1 MTSNELRKA
10 FLDYFRERGH
20 TVVPS
25 ASLVPEGDPS
35 LLFNIA
41 GMVQFKQFYAAK
53 GTIPFTR
60 AASVQKCLRA
70 NDLEEVGRTAMH
82 HTFFEMLGNFS
93 FGDYF
98 KEEAI
103 EWAWDFLTNVVGLP
117 VEKLFVTVYESDDD
131 AEDIWVQKVGFPRE
145 KIYRL
150 GKCDNFWG
158 PAGLTG
164 ACGPCSEIHFD
175 RGPGVGCGRPG
186 CTPACDCDR
195 FVEVWNL
202 VFPQFFQDEDGSQG
216 PLERRGVDTGMG
228 LERLTMAVQG
238 AGSTFDTDIFLPVME
253 FVKDEANID
262 HKDTSQEV
270 AVRVIADHARGLC
283 FAISEGV
290 LPSNEGRGYV
300 VRRILRRAVVKAL
313 ELGITEAFIYKVA
326 GRVID
331 SMREAYPELV
341 DQQEKIA
348 LIIKADEERFEK
360 TLSRGMAIL
369 KDALEDLKAGKDNA
383 GKDAVVPGDVIFKLY
398 DTYGFPVEITGELAE
413 NQGFKIDLDGFESE
427 MEAQRE
433 RARQASKMGG
443 DQEVVDEM
451 GRAPATFMGY
461 DALEVPTV
469 VSSIRSGG
477 GQIESASAGEEVE
490 IELERTPFYPEGGGQ
505 VSDVGT
511 LAGNNGKALVRCVA
525 WLGGDTIMH
534 SVAVESGKLSVG
546 DGVVAKVDVPRR
558 KATQRNHTAT
568 HLLHSALRSVLGGHV
583 RQSGSLVAPDRL
595 RFDFT
600 HYEPLSDA
608 EVTKIEDLVNAR
620 VLDNMPVQSSVEAY
634 ETARDRGVIALFGEK
649 YGQEVRVV
657 NIEATSCELCG
668 GTHVT
673 ATGEIG
679 AFRIISESGIASGV
693 RRIEAMTGRQVV
705 DAGRDL
711 DREIERI
718 AATLRVPVHD
728 VEEGAR
734 KTVERLKA
742 LEREVSDLRGRLAG
756 TEVGDIIK
764 DAVEVDG
771 IKVVASRVDAP
782 DLEMLKRLADRLKEK
797 LGEGVICIGSAS
809 AGRVFIVVSVSPAVV
824 DEKGVKASAVA
835 KKMGEMVGGR
845 GGGKDTFAQAG
856 GKDES
861 SLDNALGQCAEVVGS
876 LAR

>member
-41 GMVQFKQFYAAK
+41 GMVQFKQFYASK
-53 GTIPFTR
+53 GAIPFTR

-98 KEEAI
+98 KEEAV

-117 VEKLFVTVYESDDD
+117 AEKLLVTVYEDDD
-131 AEDIWVQKVGFPRE
+131 EAENIWVEKTGFPRE

-164 ACGPCSEIHFD
+164 ACGPCSEIHYD
-175 RGPGVGCGRPG
+175 RGPEVGCGKAD

-202 VFPQFFQDEDGSQG
+202 VFPQFFQDEEGGQG

-228 LERLTMAVQG
+228 LERLTMAVQD
-238 AGSTFDTDIFLPVME
+238 AESTFDTDIFRSIIE

-262 HKDTSQEV
+262 HKDTSQKV

-313 ELGITEAFIYKVA
+313 ELGIQEAFIYKVA

-331 SMREAYPELV
+331 SMREAYPELAEN
-341 DQQEKIA
+341 QEKIA
-348 LIIKADEERFEK
+348 LIIRADEERFEK

-369 KDALEDLKAGKDNA
+369 KGALKDLKDGKD
-383 GKDAVVPGDVIFKLY
+383 DIVPGDVIFKLY
-398 DTYGFPVEITGELAE
+398 DTYGFPVEITRELAE
-413 NQGFKIDLDGFESE
+413 NQGFKIDLDSFESE

-433 RARQASKMGG
+433 RARQSSKMGG

-451 GRAPATFMGY
+451 GRAPATFIGY
-461 DALEVPTV
+461 GALEVPTV
-469 VSSIRSGG
+469 ISSIKRDG

-511 LAGNNGKALVRCVA
+511 LAGNNGKAQVKCVA

-546 DGVVAKVDVPRR
+546 DGVVAKVDVPLR

-600 HYEPLSDA
+600 HYEPLSDE
-608 EVTKIEDLVNAR
+608 EVTKIENLVNAR

-634 ETARDRGVIALFGEK
+634 ETARDRGVTALFGEK

-668 GTHVT
+668 GTHVM

-693 RRIEAMTGRQVV
+693 RRIEAMTGSQVV

-711 DREIERI
+711 DRELERI

-734 KTVERLKA
+734 KTIEKLKA

-756 TEVGDIIK
+756 SEVGDIIK
-764 DAVEVDG
+764 SAVDVDG

-782 DLEMLKRLADRLKEK
+782 DLEMLKRLADQLKEK
-797 LGEGVICIGSAS
+797 LPDGVICIGSAS
-809 AGRVFIVVSVSPAVV
+809 AGRVFIVVNVSPAVV
-824 DEKGVKASAVA
+824 EQKGVKASAIA
-835 KKMGEMVGGR
+835 KKMGEKVGGR

>member
-1 MTSNELRKA
+1 MKSNELRKA
-10 FLDYFRERGH
+10 FLDYFRDRGH

-41 GMVQFKQFYAAK
+41 GMVQFKQFYASK
-53 GTIPFTR
+53 GAIPFTR

-70 NDLEEVGRTAMH
+70 NDLDEVGRTAMH

-98 KEEAI
+98 KQEAI
-103 EWAWDFLTNVVGLP
+103 EWAWDFITNVVGLP
-117 VEKLFVTVYESDDD
+117 VEKLYITIYEDDD
-131 AEDIWVQKVGFPRE
+131 EAENIWVEQMGIARE

-150 GKCDNFWG
+150 DKCDNFWG
-158 PAGLTG
+158 PAGRTG

-175 RGPGVGCGRPG
+175 RGSEVGCGSPD

-202 VFPQFFQDEDGSQG
+202 VFPQFFQDEEGNQG
-216 PLERRGVDTGMG
+216 PLERKGVDTGMG
-228 LERLTMAVQG
+228 LERLAMASQG
-238 AGSTFDTDIFLPVME
+238 AESTFETDIFLPIIE

-262 HKDTSQEV
+262 RRDTSQEV

-300 VRRILRRAVVKAL
+300 IRRILRRAVVKAL
-313 ELGITEAFIYKVA
+313 ELGIREAFIYKVA

-331 SMREAYPELV
+331 VMRDAYPELT
-341 DQQEKIA
+341 DHQEKIA

-369 KDALEDLKAGKDNA
+369 KDALEDLKAKKD
-383 GKDAVVPGDVIFKLY
+383 DVVSGDIVFKLY
-398 DTYGFPVEITGELAE
+398 DTYGFPVEITRELAE
-413 NQGFKIDLDGFESE
+413 TQGFKIDLDSFESE
-427 MEAQRE
+427 MEAQRQ
-433 RARQASKMGG
+433 RARQSSKIGG
-443 DQEVVDEM
+443 DREVADDM
-451 GRAPATFMGY
+451 GRAPESFVGY
-461 DALEVPTV
+461 GALEVPTV
-469 VSSIRSGG
+469 ISAMRRGG
-477 GQIESASAGEEVE
+477 DDVASACGGEEVE

-511 LAGNNGKALVRCVA
+511 VAGNSGRGCVKCVA

-534 SVAVESGKLSVG
+534 RVAVESGTLSVG
-546 DGVVAKVDVPRR
+546 DGVVAKVDVPKR

-608 EVTKIEDLVNAR
+608 EVTKIEDMVNAR
-620 VLDNMPVQSSVEAY
+620 LLDNMPVQSSVEAY
-634 ETARDRGVIALFGEK
+634 ESARDRGVIALFGEK

-668 GTHVT
+668 GTHVM

-693 RRIEAMTGRQVV
+693 RRIEAMTGSTVV
-705 DAGRDL
+705 DAGRDS

-718 AATLRVPVHD
+718 ATTLRVPVHD

-756 TEVGDIIK
+756 TEVGDILK
-764 DAVEVDG
+764 SAVDVKG
-771 IKVVASRVDAP
+771 IKVIGSRVDAP

-797 LGEGVICIGSAS
+797 LPDGVICIGSAS
-809 AGRVFIVVSVSPAVV
+809 PERVFIVVSVSPSVV
-824 DEKGVKASAVA
+824 EQRGVKASAIA

-861 SLDNALGQCAEVVGS
+861 NLDNALGQCAEVVGS